1 MNMGRSN
8 DIGRDARARRH
19 MGRAAISVAALCAVA
34 AGSVLVLGVSM
45 GGVLVLPAHQVEG
58 SCIIEPP
65 PVLVAAM
72 GVAFPTG
79 AVAGLGAGVAA
90 LWWIRLA
97 RVNAAVLSAVPRR
110 LAPFW
115 AVGCWFV
122 PIVNLV
128 LPPRVLLDI
137 WAASG
142 EHVPW
147 TRVVRAWWASVWVCG
162 LLAVT
167 LVLVGEGA
175 GGLDDDAAVNGVLAV
190 LIVLLAVV
198 GNGAA
203 ALFAATVLKITADQG
218 GFRRSNRDHDL
229 RSP

>member
-1 MNMGRSN
+1 
-8 DIGRDARARRH
+8 
-19 MGRAAISVAALCAVA
+19 
-34 AGSVLVLGVSM
+34 
-45 GGVLVLPAHQVEG
+45 
-58 SCIIEPP
+58 
-65 PVLVAAM
+65 M

-79 AVAGLGAGVAA
+79 AVAGLGAVVAA

-97 RVNAAVLSAVPRR
+97 RANAAVLSAVPRR

-115 AVGCWFV
+115 AIGCWFV

-147 TRVVRAWWASVWVCG
+147 IRVVRAWWSSVWVCG
-162 LLAVT
+162 LLAVA

-175 GGLDDDAAVNGVLAV
+175 GSLEDDTAVGGLVAV

-218 GFRRSNRDHDL
+218 GFDRRNRDHDL